1 VKVWEINH
9 EKGEVLAEEIA
20 HLKSFGWSDTR
31 VAERLGITVSAIE
44 TVRSGGECW
53 VRPGRCYQHRPGRL
67 ATPTG

>member
-44 TVRSGGECW
+44 KR
-53 VRPGRCYQHRPGRL
+53 RRAGRVES
-67 ATPTG
+67 